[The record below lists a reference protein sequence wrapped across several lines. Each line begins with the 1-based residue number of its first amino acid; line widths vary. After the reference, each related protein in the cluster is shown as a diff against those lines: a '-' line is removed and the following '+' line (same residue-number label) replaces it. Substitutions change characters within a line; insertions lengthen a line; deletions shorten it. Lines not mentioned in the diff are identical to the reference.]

1 MSERFNLSRRGF
13 LGAVGLGSLAA
24 IWGSKGASAK
34 KYGGVGK
41 TFDQATVP
49 TNGKF
54 TLPALPYDY
63 GDLEPHL
70 DAETMYIHHQ
80 KHHQA
85 LVTNLNTALADYPK
99 LQSMNVAELL
109 HGLSSLPSAI
119 QTAVRNNA
127 GGHANHA
134 IWWATLSPK
143 GGGNAGGALAAAI
156 NAKYGS
162 FNSFKTTFNDIAAR
176 RFGSGWGWLST
187 DSKGTLY
194 LASYPNQDSP
204 YMEGLTPLRGV
215 DVWEHAYY
223 LKFRQKRAEFLSAWW
238 NVINWGEVGRRYD
251 LAIAK

>member
-1 MSERFNLSRRGF
+1 M
-13 LGAVGLGSLAA
+13 
-24 IWGSKGASAK
+24 
-34 KYGGVGK
+34 
-41 TFDQATVP
+41 ATVP

-63 GDLEPHL
+63 GALEPQL

-80 KHHQA
+80 KHHNTMVA
-85 LVTNLNTALADYPK
+85 NLNAALADYPK

-109 HGLSSLPSAI
+109 HGLSNLPSAI

-127 GGHANHA
+127 GGHANHS

-143 GGGNAGGALAAAI
+143 GGGSAGGALAAAI

-162 FNSFKTTFNDIAAR
+162 FGSFQNSYNDVASR

-204 YMEGLTPLRGV
+204 YMEGLTPLLGV

-238 NVINWGEVGRRYD
+238 NVINWSEVGRRYD